1 MTKNLKKCYHFMNLR
16 YDASPDEVRVRQ
28 KIMLKV
34 LRAKALKNKNFDN
47 EKIKKVN
54 LCAEAILA
62 NIELNGVPTQNIM
75 FDTTLENLGTL
86 FTTFFIVLVFAIV
99 TFCLLI

>member
-34 LRAKALKNKNFDN
+34 LRAKALKTKNFEDP
-47 EKIKKVN
+47 KIKKVN

-62 NIELNGVPTQNIM
+62 NIELNGVPTQKIL
-75 FDTTLENLGTL
+75 FDTSLENLSTL
-86 FTTFFIVLVFAIV
+86 FSALTIIFVFAIV

>member
-16 YDASPDEVRVRQ
+16 YDASPEEVRVRQ

-34 LRAKALKNKNFDN
+34 LRAKALKTKNFN
-47 EKIKKVN
+47 NPKIKKVN

-62 NIELNGVPTQNIM
+62 NIELNGVPTQKIV
-75 FDTTLENLGTL
+75 FDTTLDNLGTL
-86 FTTFFIVLVFAIV
+86 FIAVIIMLIFVGITFYFMI
-99 TFCLLI
+99 

>member
-28 KIMLKV
+28 KIMLKI
-34 LRAKALKNKNFDN
+34 LRAKALKTKNFN
-47 EKIKKVN
+47 NPKIKKVN

-62 NIELNGVPTQNIM
+62 NIEINGVPTQKIV
-75 FDTTLENLGTL
+75 FDTTLENLGSL
-86 FTTFFIVLVFAIV
+86 FTTLLIVFVFAIV
-99 TFCLLI
+99 TFCLMI

>member
-34 LRAKALKNKNFDN
+34 LRAKALKNKNFDDP
-47 EKIKKVN
+47 KIKKVN

-62 NIELNGVPTQNIM
+62 NIELNGVPTQKIL
-75 FDTTLENLGTL
+75 FDSSLDHLSTLLSAL
-86 FTTFFIVLVFAIV
+86 IIVSAFALV

>member
-28 KIMLKV
+28 KIMLKI
-34 LRAKALKNKNFDN
+34 LRAKALKTKNFN
-47 EKIKKVN
+47 NPKIKKVN

-62 NIELNGVPTQNIM
+62 NIEINGVPTQKIV
-75 FDTTLENLGTL
+75 FDTTLENLGSL
-86 FTTFFIVLVFAIV
+86 FTTLLIVFVFAI
-99 TFCLLI
+99 